1 MSNYAWVLEVRPG
14 YEEEYKKRHDE
25 LWPEMKEMLS
35 DAGIRNYNIFRH
47 GLTLFGYFETDDL
60 QKSIKHITESEINKT
75 LETLTK
81 NKTTITI
88 AHRLSTIINSDQ
100 IILISKGKIVDVGSH
115 KELVKS
121 SDYYKKLYV
130 SEA

>member
-1 MSNYAWVLEVRPG
+1 MEDP
-14 YEEEYKKRHDE
+14 
-25 LWPEMKEMLS
+25 LS
-35 DAGIRNYNIFRH
+35 
-47 GLTLFGYFETDDL
+47 E
-60 QKSIKHITESEINKT
+60 TESEISKT
-75 LETLTK
+75 LETLRK
-81 NKTTITI
+81 DKTTITI